1 MTEMKLTRRSFV
13 MAAGC
18 TAAALVSGGALAAL
32 AAEGGQG
39 QGGGQSGQGGPGAGQ
54 GGGQGQGGPGAGQGG
69 GMGASVGGEPQELRY
84 DEDGNRIV
92 VDSGGTEVVCPKEIT
107 SVMTFGSIG
116 VINTLIETLGCGHLI
131 ANEMSPRFQGNQWQ
145 YRFAP
150 QMKECPQFENQSGE
164 IDMESLVAA
173 NPDLCVVMQPAT
185 AQTLRD
191 NGLNV
196 LLLGFGDGR
205 GPESIE
211 NALTILGQALDAVDK
226 AEEYN
231 AYLDEM
237 VAKIADVTAAIPEDE
252 KLHVLYGNVPSFTN
266 PHILSEWFI
275 PAAGGISCTA
285 DIHTDASCTY
295 TAEDVLAWNPD
306 AIIMISDTSEE
317 LKADEQLNSINAI
330 ANDMMF
336 TCPTVGHFITGSSE
350 IPIGILWVANKLY
363 PDIYPE
369 EDLAEDIRHF
379 YSTFLNY
386 EMTNEEVDSIVHYA
400 G

>member
-1 MTEMKLTRRSFV
+1 MLDLLSRRSFAQ
-13 MAAGC
+13 MAGC
-18 TAAALVSGGALAAL
+18 AMAALVAGGTVTAL

-39 QGGGQSGQGGPGAGQ
+39 QGQGGQGQSGQGDQ
-54 GGGQGQGGPGAGQGG
+54 GGQGQSGQGG
-69 GMGASVGGEPQELRY
+69 GMGASVGAEPQELRY

-107 SVMTFGSIG
+107 SIMTFGSLG
-116 VINTLIETLGCGHLI
+116 PINTMIETLGCGHLI
-131 ANEMSPRFQGNQWQ
+131 ANEMSPRFQGHVWQ

-150 QMKECPQFENQSGE
+150 QMADCPQFEDQSGE
-164 IDMESLVAA
+164 IDIENLVAA

-191 NGLNV
+191 NGLNT

-205 GPESIE
+205 GPESIQ
-211 NALTILGQALDAVDK
+211 NAVTILGQALGAMDK

-231 AYLDEM
+231 AYVDDMVKKIDE
-237 VAKIADVTAAIPEDE
+237 VTAGIPEDE
-252 KLHVLYGNVPSFTN
+252 KLKVLYGNVPSFTN

-275 PAAGGISCTA
+275 PAAGGISVTA

-295 TAEDVLAWNPD
+295 TAEDLLTWDPD
-306 AIIMISDTSEE
+306 VIIMISDTSEE
-317 LKADEQLNSINAI
+317 LKADEQINSVKAI
-330 ANDMMF
+330 QNDRMF
-336 TCPTVGHFITGSSE
+336 TCPTIGHFITGSSE

-369 EDLAEDIRHF
+369 EELAEDIRYF
-379 YSTFLNY
+379 YSTFMNY
-386 EMTNEEVDSIVHYA
+386 DMNDEEIDSIVNYE